1 MTGYLA
7 DAKELHTTLS
17 WYRDRTNG
25 DMAAILRAGPPDSAS
40 THKHWRPNW
49 QLRRSPRLALRNNE
63 LSQAL
68 VDLGA
73 EQPRRSTE
81 NLKGC
86 FPFGRAVPSILGL
99 SAGQARQACVVGA
112 QRA

>member
-40 THKHWRPNW
+40 TQQALEAKLAITSEP
-49 QLRRSPRLALRNNE
+49 SPRTP
-63 LSQAL
+63 
-68 VDLGA
+68 
-73 EQPRRSTE
+73 EQRVEPGSR
-81 NLKGC
+81 
-86 FPFGRAVPSILGL
+86 
-99 SAGQARQACVVGA
+99 
-112 QRA
+112 